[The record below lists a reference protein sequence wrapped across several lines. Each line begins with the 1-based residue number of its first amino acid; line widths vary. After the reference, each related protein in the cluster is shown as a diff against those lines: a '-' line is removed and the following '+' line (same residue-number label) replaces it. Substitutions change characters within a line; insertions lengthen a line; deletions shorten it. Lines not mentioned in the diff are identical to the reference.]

1 MYPMIST
8 GIATIFVTD
17 MDRSVRFYT
26 EALGLRLT
34 QRFGNHWAQVEAG
47 RLTIGLHPAS
57 EHNRA
62 GRDGS
67 ITIGLALSTRIEDAV
82 SSLQQKGVKFRGPIA
97 VDPNAGKFAYF
108 EDPDGNVLYLM
119 EIVQWSG
126 QPEGSHDYQSAR

>member
-1 MYPMIST
+1 MIST
-8 GIATIFVTD
+8 GIATVFVTD

-34 QRFGNHWAQVEAG
+34 ERYGNHWAQVEAG

-57 EHNRA
+57 ARNPA

-67 ITIGLALSTRIEDAV
+67 ITLGLTLSGRIEDAV
-82 SSLQQKGVKFRGPIA
+82 SSLEQKGVKFRGPVA
-97 VDPNAGKFAYF
+97 VDPNVGKFAYF

-119 EIVQWSG
+119 EIVPWSG
-126 QPEGSHDYQSAR
+126 QPDGTHDYQGAR